1 MLKTLSLQNF
11 VIVNSLEIDFQAGL
25 TVLTGETGAGKSILF
40 DALGLLLGDRA
51 NSLQIKPGANRAD
64 LTAEFQIEPDIN
76 ADTLDWLTEAGFD
89 AIDASLLIRRSLEPS
104 GRSRAWINGQPATLS
119 QLKELGEQLVELH
132 GQHAHQALLRTS
144 AQRELFDRH
153 AGLGP
158 LVEEVALAYKAWQD
172 HENALDSAQTK
183 ADRIAEELSQIEWR
197 LQLLQDL
204 GLEEGEWESINEE
217 HQRLAHGAELLGTV
231 ESSLVQL
238 EGEESSGLISI
249 GQAMQQKLGSLLNKD
264 PRLGELISLVDAAV
278 INLEEAASQ
287 CRHYLG
293 RMDIDPGRFEQLD
306 ARLQA
311 IFESARRL
319 KERPENLYA
328 LQAQLSEQKTT
339 LDAASDLG
347 TLKAKSEQAFKAY
360 SDLAK
365 KLSAERQKA
374 ARPFAKDVTRWL
386 NELAMTGMRFEVR
399 LEPRPEPASFG
410 MDQLEFLVTQHAKGP
425 ELPLAKVASGGELS
439 RVSLAIAAVAAQATQ
454 TSTLLFDEVDVGIG
468 GNTGHVVGRLLQ
480 ELGKHHQVL
489 AVTHL
494 PQVAA
499 RGHQHLRVQKQQQT
513 DGSNA
518 SEVIGLDRNQRIE
531 EIARMLGDEGVRQ
544 SSVKMAKELLSL

>member
-64 LTAEFQIEPDIN
+64 LTAEFQIEPEIN
-76 ADTLDWLTEAGFD
+76 ADTLNWLTEAGFD

-104 GRSRAWINGQPATLS
+104 GRSRAWINGQPTTLS

-158 LVEEVALAYKAWQD
+158 LVEEVALTYKAWQD
-172 HENALDSAQTK
+172 HENALDSAQTR
-183 ADRIAEELSQIEWR
+183 ADRLAEELSQIEWR

-204 GLEEGEWESINEE
+204 GLEEGEWEAINEE

-480 ELGKHHQVL
+480 ELGKH
-489 AVTHL
+489 
-494 PQVAA
+494 
-499 RGHQHLRVQKQQQT
+499 QT
-513 DGSNA
+513 L
-518 SEVIGLDRNQRIE
+518 VI
-531 EIARMLGDEGVRQ
+531 
-544 SSVKMAKELLSL
+544 